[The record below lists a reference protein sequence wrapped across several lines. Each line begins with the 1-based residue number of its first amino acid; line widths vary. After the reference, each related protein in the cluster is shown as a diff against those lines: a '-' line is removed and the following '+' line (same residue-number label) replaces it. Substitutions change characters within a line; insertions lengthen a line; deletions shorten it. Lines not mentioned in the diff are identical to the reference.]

1 MPSRKDAS
9 WTACGALFCALL
21 FLSGCTSLPE
31 WTASRIRPT
40 QPPTP
45 SDRFVLPPEGT
56 DVVGV
61 VQVAVA
67 GHEDTLPDL
76 ARRYNLGYEEI
87 VAANPGVDPWLPG
100 AGTRVVLP
108 TQFVLPDAPREGL
121 VLNLAS
127 MRLFYYPLPAAGETP
142 KVITHPIGIGREGWQ
157 TPEGSLRITEK
168 KVKPAWIVPVSVRKE
183 HAEKGD
189 PLPPVVPPGPDNPL
203 GDFAMRL
210 SLPSYLIHGTNQPYG
225 VGIRSSHGCVRLYPE
240 DIARLFPRVPVG
252 TRVTIVNQPYV
263 AGWRNGQLYL
273 EAHPPLAEEARR
285 WGTSL
290 QPMKKVVATRAPLPG
305 AVNWDKATQVA
316 NEARGIP
323 FPVSTDSPD
332 LAEVLSSAPRVP
344 STPPWAPVVDREG

>member
-1 MPSRKDAS
+1 
-9 WTACGALFCALL
+9 
-21 FLSGCTSLPE
+21 
-31 WTASRIRPT
+31 
-40 QPPTP
+40 
-45 SDRFVLPPEGT
+45 
-56 DVVGV
+56 
-61 VQVAVA
+61 
-67 GHEDTLPDL
+67 
-76 ARRYNLGYEEI
+76 
-87 VAANPGVDPWLPG
+87 
-100 AGTRVVLP
+100 
-108 TQFVLPDAPREGL
+108 
-121 VLNLAS
+121 
-127 MRLFYYPLPAAGETP
+127 
-142 KVITHPIGIGREGWQ
+142 
-157 TPEGSLRITEK
+157 
-168 KVKPAWIVPVSVRKE
+168 
-183 HAEKGD
+183 
-189 PLPPVVPPGPDNPL
+189 
-203 GDFAMRL
+203 MRL